1 MCCFDS
7 FSLFTR
13 THEQWSDGDDVPSSW
28 AQFYK
33 QNPCVPIDYDTVEA
47 AFDSVSSGRTRHTIE
62 NQVAH
67 RYREQRR
74 SARILLHP
82 GPYFLRQPLVANIIG
97 DVEITI
103 ESIDGGSLSDPQHGM
118 MWRQNHHKPSS
129 SSSSGLRGE
138 TERGGGESQLL
149 FPASYHSA
157 RNAANVDTRR
167 PTSPTLR
174 QIFGCG
180 RRSSSSAALDQSS
193 SSSLL
198 GSDHEDHV
206 DNQSEHRAKFHRACF
221 QGPRPTALLCLES
234 RRENEPIIR
243 IRQGTVNIRGL
254 KFIHYCEGTDIWNGN
269 AAVQVQR
276 AFGDNGR
283 PLRVEP
289 PSVLPTAN
297 VSDCDIMSLSGRGIV
312 VIDGGISHIHNTNV
326 HTSAATGVYVGGAGS
341 MATMTQTDIVDNGTG
356 NTRNSAS
363 RGRGVARGH
372 SGVYVEQGLAKM
384 NDCNI
389 SSNSLT
395 GISAISTVQ
404 ARLHIEDSDIRGNR
418 SDQMELPPI
427 DSGRSVNRNNVISS
441 SGTGRPRSRF
451 LRESVILES
460 PRGREEPPTPQSPLE
475 DDYM

>member
-47 AFDSVSSGRTRHTIE
+47 AFDSVSSGRTRQTIE

-82 GPYFLRQPLVANIIG
+82 GPYFLRQPLVANVIG
-97 DVEITI
+97 DAEITI

-180 RRSSSSAALDQSS
+180 RRSSSSAALDQS

-326 HTSAATGVYVGGAGS
+326 HTSAATGVYVGGSGS

-356 NTRNSAS
+356 NTRNIAS